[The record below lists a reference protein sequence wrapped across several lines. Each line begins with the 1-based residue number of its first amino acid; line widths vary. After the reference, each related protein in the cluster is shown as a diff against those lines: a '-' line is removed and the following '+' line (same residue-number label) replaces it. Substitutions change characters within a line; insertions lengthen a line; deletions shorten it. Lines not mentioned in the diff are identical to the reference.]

1 MSSPVATS
9 CFTEL
14 LIVSTPTCASL
25 ACNCSGVDFVAETIV
40 RRATT
45 SVDGDRY
52 LVAVALQL
60 HSALLQL
67 ANRWQV
73 CLYAWNVEHV
83 GDEDPLPDLP
93 LQSDGSATL
102 DRLQRPVESTH
113 VLHAIARRHVDEDRF
128 RSHQVVG
135 ATAVEQHRHR
145 VGLHSCRHCFLR
157 DPGGSG
163 VGGSGV
169 DGGFAMAK
177 WDVKEGA
184 MGSDEEELVGDG
196 TEEELE
202 EREEEEDEGEE
213 GGEGDEE
220 KEEEDGEE
228 GEDNEEGDAAGAHG
242 LDRLRTNEGATAGR
256 SDYSES
262 DSDEGDAERS
272 RSDGDCGTMGAEN
285 GLRNGRKRRKG
296 EGDGGEEQGEG
307 GKRNQAKLAK
317 GKKRHKT
324 GVCYLS
330 RIPPRMKPLKL
341 RHLLSPYA
349 EILRIYLTPEDPAAR
364 QRRRA
369 AGGSRNKNF
378 TEGWVEFARK
388 RDAKRVAALLNGQPM
403 GGKNRSHHRFD
414 LWTIKYLKRFKWD
427 NLSEEM

>member
-1 MSSPVATS
+1 
-9 CFTEL
+9 
-14 LIVSTPTCASL
+14 
-25 ACNCSGVDFVAETIV
+25 
-40 RRATT
+40 
-45 SVDGDRY
+45 
-52 LVAVALQL
+52 
-60 HSALLQL
+60 
-67 ANRWQV
+67 
-73 CLYAWNVEHV
+73 
-83 GDEDPLPDLP
+83 
-93 LQSDGSATL
+93 
-102 DRLQRPVESTH
+102 
-113 VLHAIARRHVDEDRF
+113 
-128 RSHQVVG
+128 
-135 ATAVEQHRHR
+135 
-145 VGLHSCRHCFLR
+145 
-157 DPGGSG
+157 
-163 VGGSGV
+163 
-169 DGGFAMAK
+169 MAK
-177 WDVKEGA
+177 WDVKEGE

-202 EREEEEDEGEE
+202 EREEEEEEGEA

-256 SDYSES
+256 GDYSES

-272 RSDGDCGTMGAEN
+272 RSDGDCGTMGTEN
-285 GLRNGRKRRKG
+285 GLQNGRKRRKG

-427 NLSEEM
+427 NLSEEMAYRRAVREQKLEAEMRVAGKERDAYVTRVQQSKVLQRRSAKAAKKAKPAAAGAEGGEGAVQQGGQQRVRHYLQRGPIEEGQQQEDGRLMSRDVLGKPIGTCRACFPVYLSLVFDLSFRSPPFELQVLG